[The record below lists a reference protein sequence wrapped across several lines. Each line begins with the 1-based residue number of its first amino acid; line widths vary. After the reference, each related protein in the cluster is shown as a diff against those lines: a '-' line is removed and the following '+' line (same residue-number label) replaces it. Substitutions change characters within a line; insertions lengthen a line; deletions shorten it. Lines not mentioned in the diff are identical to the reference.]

1 MTGVYLALVM
11 LPYAIWRWRTR
22 SETWLILLF
31 SVGMMLVL
39 ALVVA
44 NVGTLYRMRYP
55 YLMSLVGFSFAAATA
70 LYLDWRA
77 RSANVELGAAR
88 S

>member
-1 MTGVYLALVM
+1 
-11 LPYAIWRWRTR
+11 
-22 SETWLILLF
+22 
-31 SVGMMLVL
+31 
-39 ALVVA
+39 
-44 NVGTLYRMRYP
+44 MRYP